1 MRGPLRRPP
10 GSDALRVRA
19 ISFYPKT
26 RRRLPGRSAWARP
39 TLQYHE
45 FLGQFPP
52 TRSGRFGRYFPCA
65 TAVYGPHCYC
75 LPQSKYWPV
84 TAICRIGGLTGATA
98 HAPRPVP
105 DSVPRQLHEQ
115 GQLLA
120 SSFRI
125 TRSFQSGLSGW
136 GFAQAEPLT
145 GANFFLQMKQLL
157 TTFLAEWGLFVG
169 LLLLVQVAQAQGAA
183 TLRGTVAD
191 SLSGQPVAGVSVGL
205 QGQPGGTATD
215 ALGNFKMSGLAA
227 GTYALRIGALGY
239 RAQTLPV
246 TLEAGETRRLVLTVA
261 ATTLSLAEVTVSQPR
276 DPNQSLAAISHIDQ
290 ALRPLNSAQDL
301 LRLVPGLF
309 IAQHAGGGKAEQ
321 IFLRGFDVDH
331 GTDFAVS
338 IDGLPVNMVSH
349 AHGQGYA
356 DFHFVIPETVEQLK
370 VYKGPYTA
378 RFGDFAT
385 AGAGEFLTKTRLDHS
400 QVKLEVGQ
408 FDTRRALVM
417 LDLLGNGRHLLSK
430 KSESAYVAA
439 EYYFTNSYFDA
450 KQHFK
455 RFNGLAKYTGQLSD
469 NTTLTLLGSH
479 FNSNWDASGQVP
491 QRAVDDGTISRYG
504 SIDPSEGGRT
514 DRTNASVILTTVLP
528 HDAVLRQQAYYSN
541 YHFNLFSDFTF
552 FLKRPDPLVGDEIN
566 QTETGR
572 NIYGYTGTYDR
583 DTQLGVRTLHSTLGV
598 GTRIDYAGLTL
609 RNAVK
614 REVKD
619 TISAGRL
626 FQQNLSAYL
635 DETLTLTDRLTL
647 NAAVRL
653 DVFTFDFRG
662 LLANETTGELEPL
675 RGRLTRAR
683 VSPKLNLYY
692 QVSPTVQLFVRSGFG
707 FHSNDARGVIRGAND
722 NVLPRAIG
730 YEVGSTFKPV
740 PSLVVNAALWGLYL
754 QNELVYVGDDGN
766 VENTGPT
773 QRYGIDLALR
783 YQLSRRLFLD
793 ADLNYNHGRQIEA
806 PADANYIPLAP
817 TFTTIGG
824 LTYKQPNGLSG
835 SLRYRHI
842 DSRPANDNGS
852 IRARGYFLA
861 DAVVSYT
868 KTRYQVGA
876 TVENLFN
883 VRWNQAQFATQS
895 RLPNEPAI
903 GVDELHFTPGTP
915 FYLKL
920 NASVFF

>member
-1 MRGPLRRPP
+1 MKRLFLTLINHP
-10 GSDALRVRA
+10 ALT
-19 ISFYPKT
+19 S
-26 RRRLPGRSAWARP
+26 RLVLLSA
-39 TLQYHE
+39 L
-45 FLGQFPP
+45 LGL
-52 TRSGRFGRYFPCA
+52 
-65 TAVYGPHCYC
+65 
-75 LPQSKYWPV
+75 LP
-84 TAICRIGGLTGATA
+84 
-98 HAPRPVP
+98 
-105 DSVPRQLHEQ
+105 
-115 GQLLA
+115 LLA
-120 SSFRI
+120 
-125 TRSFQSGLSGW
+125 
-136 GFAQAEPLT
+136 A
-145 GANFFLQMKQLL
+145 
-157 TTFLAEWGLFVG
+157 
-169 LLLLVQVAQAQGAA
+169 AQGTA

-205 QGQPGGTATD
+205 QGQSGGTATD
-215 ALGNFKMSGLAA
+215 ALGQFRLGGIAA
-227 GTYALRIGALGY
+227 GSYQVRVGALGY
-239 RAQTLPV
+239 RAQTLPL
-246 TLEAGETRRLVLTVA
+246 TLGAGESRSLTVVVA

-290 ALRPLNSAQDL
+290 VLRPLNSAQDL

-321 IFLRGFDVDH
+321 IFLRGFDCDH

-385 AGAGEFLTKTRLDHS
+385 AGAGEFITKTQLEHS

-417 LDLLGNGRHLLSK
+417 LDLLGPGHHLLSK
-430 KSESAYVAA
+430 RPESAYVAA

-469 NTTLTLLGSH
+469 KTSLTLLGSH
-479 FNSNWDASGQVP
+479 FNSNWDASGQIPERGVEN
-491 QRAVDDGTISRYG
+491 GTISRFG

-514 DRTNASVILTTVLP
+514 DRTNASIVLTTALP

-552 FLKRPDPLVGDEIN
+552 FLNHPDPLVGDEIN

-583 DTQLGVRTLHSTLGV
+583 DDQLGAHTLHSTLGV
-598 GTRIDYAGLTL
+598 GTRIDDAGLAL
-609 RNAVK
+609 RHAV
-614 REVKD
+614 RRQITD
-619 TISAGRL
+619 TITTGRL
-626 FQQNLSAYL
+626 FEQNINAYL
-635 DETLTLTDRLTL
+635 DETLPLTDRLTV

-662 LLANETTGELEPL
+662 LLANEDAGALEPL
-675 RGRLTRAR
+675 RGRLARAR

-692 QVSPTVQLFVRSGFG
+692 QLTPTVQLFARSGFG
-707 FHSNDARGVIRGAND
+707 FHSNDARGVIRGTND
-722 NVLPRAIG
+722 NVLPRALG

-740 PSLVVNAALWGLYL
+740 PHLVVNAALWSLHL
-754 QNELVYVGDDGN
+754 QDELVYVGDDGN

-773 QRYGIDLALR
+773 QRYGVDVALR

-793 ADLNYNHGRQIEA
+793 TDLNYNHGRQLDA
-806 PADANYIPLAP
+806 PAEASYIPLAP

-824 LTYKQPNGLSG
+824 LTYKAPRGLSG

-842 DSRPANDNGS
+842 DSRPANDDGS

-861 DAVVSYT
+861 DAVVSC
-868 KTRYQVGA
+868 TRARFQVGA
-876 TVENLFN
+876 TAENLFN
-883 VRWNQAQFATQS
+883 VAWNQAQFATQS
-895 RLPNEPAI
+895 RLPGEPAA